1 MQEGDMKFMDLDN
14 SKSIDEK
21 DKMII
26 GDPNPDFFGGFTT
39 AITYK
44 NFGLSANF
52 SYSVGND
59 IFNYVRYKAES
70 MDSYANQFTTIL
82 DRWTPSN
89 TSATMPRAAYGDPTG
104 NASFSDRWIE
114 DGSYLRLKQL
124 TLNYTFPQVIGLY
137 KGITIY
143 VTGTNLLTFTK
154 YSGYDPDFLYSNNPF
169 FMGVDYGKIP
179 QSKSFILGLKL
190 DL

>member
-1 MQEGDMKFMDLDN
+1 L
-14 SKSIDEK
+14 
-21 DKMII
+21 
-26 GDPNPDFFGGFTT
+26 
-39 AITYK
+39 TYK
-44 NFGLSANF
+44 NIELNAFF
-52 SYSVGND
+52 SYSAGND
-59 IFNYVRYKAES
+59 LFNYVRYKAES
-70 MDSYANQFTTIL
+70 MDSYANQLTTVL

-89 TSATMPRAAYGDPTG
+89 TSSKIPRAAYGDPAG

-124 TLNYTFPQVIGLY
+124 TLNYTLPQVSGMY

-169 FMGVDYGKIP
+169 YMGVDYGKIP
-179 QSKSFILGLKL
+179 QSKSFIVGLKL